1 MTAAV
6 STGIGNFALATVAT
20 SGPAPDASLIAS
32 DFISTA
38 PTRKPMRVRLPEDLP
53 HCSTLSLMK
62 AIQSLSR
69 LRQLEPHWDGRSAET
84 LTDDACE
91 TAVRL
96 LVSLAIPAPPTAQIF
111 PLTDGGVQLEW
122 HAGGNDVEIEV
133 DPIGEIHAFISMCDG
148 SVVLNQ
154 ELPPSL
160 MPLIIPQ
167 IKRQL
172 RRMSLLLGE
181 LA

>member
-6 STGIGNFALATVAT
+6 STGIENFALATVAT
-20 SGPAPDASLIAS
+20 GGPAPNASLIAS
-32 DFISTA
+32 DFI
-38 PTRKPMRVRLPEDLP
+38 PKVPGRKPMRVRLPEGLP
-53 HCSTLSLMK
+53 HDATLYLVK
-62 AIQSLSR
+62 AIQSLSH
-69 LRQLEPHWDGRSAET
+69 LHQLESCWDGRTAEM

-96 LVSLAIPAPPTAQIF
+96 LVSLAIPAPPTVQLV

-133 DPIGEIHAFISMCDG
+133 DAIGEVHAFISAPDG
-148 SVVLNQ
+148 SDVLNQ

-160 MPLIIPQ
+160 ISLIIPV

-172 RRMSLLLGE
+172 LRMSRLLSE
-181 LA
+181 RT